1 MTTPKVDIGMIGKI
15 FILLIVIFL
24 VISQLSDCD
33 FTSIW
38 DLVPFMGPGNQRI
51 RVLG

>member
-1 MTTPKVDIGMIGKI
+1 MNTPKVDVGMIAKI
-15 FILLIVIFL
+15 FILLVIIFL

-33 FTSIW
+33 FTSLW
-38 DLVPFMGPGNQRI
+38 DLVPFMGSGNKVI